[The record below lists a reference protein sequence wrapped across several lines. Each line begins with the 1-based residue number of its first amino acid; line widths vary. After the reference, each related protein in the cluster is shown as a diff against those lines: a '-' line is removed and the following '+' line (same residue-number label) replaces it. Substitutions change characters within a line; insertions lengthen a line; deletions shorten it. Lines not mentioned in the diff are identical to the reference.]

1 MSIPA
6 AQRAAEL
13 RQWLQAQNHRYY
25 VLDAPEVSDA
35 EYDAR
40 FDELRALEAEHPEL
54 KTADSPTQQVGG
66 AASSSFAPVP
76 HRVPMLSLRK
86 AMNEAELRDFD
97 RRVRTTLAREQVAY
111 TAEPKL
117 DGLAVSLRYEQGV
130 LVRGATRGDGSTGED
145 ITANLRTIGSLPRRL
160 KGEAPEVL
168 EVRGEVYLPLAGF
181 HRWVVEATA
190 RGEKPPVNPRN
201 GAAGSLRQLD
211 PKVTA
216 GRPLAFLAYGLG
228 VVQGWALPKTHI
240 EVLAA
245 LRGFGLP
252 VSDLVETADGVDG
265 CLAYFESMRERR
277 TGLGF
282 EIDGVVFKLDDLAGR
297 EELGTVSREP
307 RWACAYKFA
316 AEEADTLLEKVEFQ
330 VGRTGALTPVARLQP
345 VFVGGATVSNATLH
359 NMDEIERKRLW
370 LGDRVRVRRAG
381 DVIPEVLGVVVDG
394 ELVQPDRDPATNI
407 ALPSEC
413 PVCKG
418 HVERPEGEVVARCT
432 NGLSCRAQLH
442 GALVH
447 FVSRKAIDIDGLGEK
462 LLAQL
467 IEGGAIASPADI
479 YHLQADALA
488 GMERMGEKSAAN
500 LVAAIEASRSTSFAR
515 FLFALGIP
523 EVGETTARDLA
534 RHFGTLDALLL
545 AAERDRATAEAVKK
559 KDRYPE
565 LQAVPDVGPN
575 VAAAITQFFAEPRNR
590 AVIEVLVKPRDE
602 GGCGV
607 HWPAAQVA
615 AEGPLSGRTFV
626 ITGTLP
632 ESRDAVAARIEAAG
646 GKVTGSVSAKTDFL
660 VAGEAA
666 GSKLAKAEKLGV
678 AVLGWEALLRL
689 LQGEGA
695 SQ

>member
-1 MSIPA
+1 M
-6 AQRAAEL
+6 
-13 RQWLQAQNHRYY
+13 
-25 VLDAPEVSDA
+25 
-35 EYDAR
+35 
-40 FDELRALEAEHPEL
+40 
-54 KTADSPTQQVGG
+54 
-66 AASSSFAPVP
+66 
-76 HRVPMLSLRK
+76 
-86 AMNEAELRDFD
+86 
-97 RRVRTTLAREQVAY
+97 
-111 TAEPKL
+111 
-117 DGLAVSLRYEQGV
+117 
-130 LVRGATRGDGSTGED
+130 
-145 ITANLRTIGSLPRRL
+145 
-160 KGEAPEVL
+160 
-168 EVRGEVYLPLAGF
+168 
-181 HRWVVEATA
+181 
-190 RGEKPPVNPRN
+190 
-201 GAAGSLRQLD
+201 
-211 PKVTA
+211 
-216 GRPLAFLAYGLG
+216 
-228 VVQGWALPKTHI
+228 
-240 EVLAA
+240 
-245 LRGFGLP
+245 
-252 VSDLVETADGVDG
+252 
-265 CLAYFESMRERR
+265 
-277 TGLGF
+277 
-282 EIDGVVFKLDDLAGR
+282 
-297 EELGTVSREP
+297 
-307 RWACAYKFA
+307 
-316 AEEADTLLEKVEFQ
+316 
-330 VGRTGALTPVARLQP
+330 
-345 VFVGGATVSNATLH
+345 
-359 NMDEIERKRLW
+359 
-370 LGDRVRVRRAG
+370 
-381 DVIPEVLGVVVDG
+381 VVDG